1 MEYYIDFFSD
11 SNISYLFM
19 SGFITFC
26 NFSFFLLNLNTINY
40 NKKLTDLK
48 LSQTFEHLPFC
59 LNKKFHDD
67 PAKWISDSTDDPAD
81 FETSVIV
88 TSDEKDDL
96 TSNELILGEKD
107 DLTSGEKNYVMT
119 DGKDDVI
126 LGEKDDVTSD
136 GKDSC
141 VDKSDKNLDS
151 TEYSSVCSTIF
162 CSRFEKGDR
171 FSGAEGD
178 RFSGAEGETQLS
190 DLYSNS
196 SFYSIDSEDEKK
208 IKKIKSKMKSLKSKI
223 KKIKLNAL
231 KRSNLTMLCSR

>member
-11 SNISYLFM
+11 SNISYIFM
-19 SGFITFC
+19 SGFTTFC

-67 PAKWISDSTDDPAD
+67 PAKWISDSTDDPSD
-81 FETSVIV
+81 FETGVIV
-88 TSDEKDDL
+88 TSDGKDYL
-96 TSNELILGEKD
+96 TSNE
-107 DLTSGEKNYVMT
+107 
-119 DGKDDVI
+119 VI
-126 LGEKDDVTSD
+126 LGEKDYVMTDRKDDVMPD
-136 GKDSC
+136 GKDDLMTEGKNSF
-141 VDKSDKNLDS
+141 VDKS

-162 CSRFEKGDR
+162 CSRFEKSDRFSGAEGDR

>member
-1 MEYYIDFFSD
+1 M
-11 SNISYLFM
+11 
-19 SGFITFC
+19 
-26 NFSFFLLNLNTINY
+26 
-40 NKKLTDLK
+40 TDR
-48 LSQTFEHLPFC
+48 
-59 LNKKFHDD
+59 
-67 PAKWISDSTDDPAD
+67 
-81 FETSVIV
+81 
-88 TSDEKDDL
+88 KDD
-96 TSNELILGEKD
+96 
-107 DLTSGEKNYVMT
+107 VMP
-119 DGKDDVI
+119 DGKDD
-126 LGEKDDVTSD
+126 LMTE
-136 GKDSC
+136 GKNSF
-141 VDKSDKNLDS
+141 VDKS

-162 CSRFEKGDR
+162 CSRFEKSDRFSGAEGDR